1 MSNNDTIRNK
11 AQLLVER
18 IVGRLAHYGRRRLGT
33 SLGISPPP
41 PILFVSFNID
51 TLKKDNFWI
60 ISPNK
65 KVLYTHGVKS
75 IQFDLRI

>member
-1 MSNNDTIRNK
+1 M
-11 AQLLVER
+11 AGGGWE
-18 IVGRLAHYGRRRLGT
+18 
-33 SLGISPPP
+33 LGISPPP

-65 KVLYTHGVKS
+65 KVLYTHGIKAYNL
-75 IQFDLRI
+75 I